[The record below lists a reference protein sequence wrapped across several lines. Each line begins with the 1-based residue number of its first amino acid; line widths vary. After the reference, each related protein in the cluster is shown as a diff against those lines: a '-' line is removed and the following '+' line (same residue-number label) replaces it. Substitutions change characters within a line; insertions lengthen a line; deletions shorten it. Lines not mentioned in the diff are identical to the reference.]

1 MLMAVFLLVMSL
13 PASAKESRIYV
24 FGNSLINHLDGG
36 DETAV
41 PFWLARMAKA
51 AGHEFAADGQWGFLR
66 DFIRPG
72 KPLSNWSFNG
82 VKSAWNRD
90 RVQFSDADL
99 TAIMVNPANFIQYK
113 QPGAPYDGDN
123 PARISPREAM
133 EKLIDLH
140 VADRPFLIY
149 EGWAEMAG
157 VTRQFPPRK
166 SGLRDYHRFNA
177 GDYHDW
183 YVTLAEELSE
193 LRPDADIRLI
203 PVARTLSQLLTEEPL
218 NAIGAEDLY
227 VDNAPHGTSTLYYLA
242 AMTVFPALYGE
253 AAPRLQGLE
262 GTVHPLLIEHQT
274 TIAARIMELQ
284 GDDIRAQVESPRAS
298 GADDSRIATKME
310 RGPSAQQS
318 TQITNPS
325 LALGLDG
332 VSDWSTQHPFLNIM
346 KTARPWV
353 GHVGDEWGAI
363 TMDDLERR
371 GLLDEH
377 GYPRRIPAEANKLET
392 FVLTDQ
398 PEAATDLA
406 SRYRIRWKG
415 KGELSVTGRGR
426 TARMVRGDNETW
438 LEYSPGE
445 GLVAISILST
455 DPEGTGDYI
464 RDIEIVREDH
474 IPLHDAGALFNP
486 AWIERVANVRS
497 LRFMDWMLTNG
508 SPVESW
514 DGRPLPEHF
523 SYAWRGVPAETM
535 IALSNKIGADPWFCM
550 PHAAD
555 DTYMRSFAELVRQTL
570 DRRLKAH
577 VEFSNELWNHIF
589 PQAEWAGDQARK
601 RWGEQVEGDA
611 WMQYAGLRS
620 AEVMNIWAD
629 VFGSQAA
636 SRLVRVMGVHTGWM
650 GLEEPFMQAPRAV
663 AEGLAPPV
671 ESFDAY
677 AVSGYFGFDLGLEEE
692 GLPEVRRIVAK
703 SRGKAEQAVREQ
715 GLQRKALEAA
725 IEPVKFDDAYPE
737 VAELLWEGSFKE
749 LTEVLWPYHAR
760 VAEANGLQLIM
771 YEGGTHVTP
780 HGEAINDEELVEF
793 FVSFNYDAEMGKF
806 YEELLRRWRDVG
818 GTLFN
823 AFVDVAKPTKYGSWG
838 ALRHLQ
844 DQNPRWDALVAANA
858 LSPQNVPER
867 ASGTFLHGLT
877 IMGGQGPDH
886 MYGTPEEDVMVG
898 GPGDDFL
905 KSFGGN
911 DVLNG
916 GPGQD
921 IVELP
926 GKAENYRIYRQGAL
940 VVAKREEDNAAAY
953 SVKMRDVEKLY
964 FSLEPTRKYV
974 VAVD

>member
-1 MLMAVFLLVMSL
+1 
-13 PASAKESRIYV
+13 
-24 FGNSLINHLDGG
+24 
-36 DETAV
+36 
-41 PFWLARMAKA
+41 
-51 AGHEFAADGQWGFLR
+51 
-66 DFIRPG
+66 
-72 KPLSNWSFNG
+72 
-82 VKSAWNRD
+82 
-90 RVQFSDADL
+90 
-99 TAIMVNPANFIQYK
+99 
-113 QPGAPYDGDN
+113 
-123 PARISPREAM
+123 M

-140 VADRPFLIY
+140 VADRPLLIY

-166 SGLRDYHRFNA
+166 SGLRDYHRFNI

-183 YVTLAEELSE
+183 YVTLSEELSE
-193 LRPDADIRLI
+193 ARPDADIRLI
-203 PVARTLSQLLTEEPL
+203 PVARTLSRLLMEEPL
-218 NAIGAEDLY
+218 NAIGPEDLY
-227 VDNAPHGTSTLYYLA
+227 LDNAPHGTSTIYYLA
-242 AMTVFPALYGE
+242 AMTVYPSLYGE
-253 AAPRLQGLE
+253 AAPPLQGLE
-262 GTVHPLLIEHQT
+262 GTVHPLVIEYQSA
-274 TIAARIMELQ
+274 IAARIMELQ
-284 GDDIRAQVESPRAS
+284 GDEVHADVGSAREDATDNRQIAAKAERA
-298 GADDSRIATKME
+298 
-310 RGPSAQQS
+310 PSARQG

-377 GYPRRIPAEANKLET
+377 GYPRRIPAEASKLEA

-398 PEAATDLA
+398 PEAATDMA

-426 TARMVRGDNETW
+426 TARMTQGENETW
-438 LEYSPGE
+438 LEYTPGE
-445 GLVAISILST
+445 GLVAISISST

-486 AWIERVANVRS
+486 TWIEHIADMRS

-555 DTYMRSFAELVRQTL
+555 DAYMRNFAELVRQTL
-570 DRRLKAH
+570 DPRLKAH

-589 PQAEWAGDQARK
+589 PQAKWAGDHARK
-601 RWGEQVEGDA
+601 RWGEQAEGDA

-620 AEVMNIWAD
+620 AEVMDIWAD
-629 VFGSQAA
+629 VFGTEAVT
-636 SRLVRVMGVHTGWM
+636 RLVRVMGVHTGWM

-692 GLPEVRRIVAK
+692 GLPEVRRIVAT
-703 SRGKAEQAVREQ
+703 SRGKAEQAAREK
-715 GLQRKALEAA
+715 GLERKALEAE

-760 VAEANGLQLIM
+760 VAEAHGLQLVM

-818 GTLFN
+818 GVMFN

-858 LSPQNVPER
+858 LSPGNLPER
-867 ASGTFLHGLT
+867 VSGTFLHGVT
-877 IMGGQGPDH
+877 VMGGQGPDRLD
-886 MYGTPEEDVMVG
+886 GTPEEDVLVG
-898 GPGDDFL
+898 GPGDDYL
-905 KSFGGN
+905 RSLGGN
-911 DVLNG
+911 DIING

-926 GKAENYRIYRQGAL
+926 GSAEDYRIYRQGEL
-940 VVAKREEDNAAAY
+940 VVARREKSDFSVF
-953 SVKMRDVEKLY
+953 SVKMRGVEKLY

-974 VAVD
+974 FAAN